1 MAFEIFGFKIERKNQ
16 GAPNANVPAFT
27 MPENDDGSMM
37 VSGAGAY
44 GTSLDLDGQY
54 KSEIELILKYRE
66 MAQTSDCEIAIDN
79 IINESIVVDDTR
91 NPVDIILDRTNLSV
105 GIKKKVTD
113 EFHTVLDLL
122 NFNNFGYDIFRR
134 WYVEGKLYYH
144 IMIDENN
151 PNLGIVELRSLDAT
165 KIKKVKQINQKD
177 TADPKKKEVSM
188 QSMFNYNE
196 AGLGNRTSDGIL
208 ISGDSIAYATSGLLS
223 PTKTGVLSYLHKAI
237 KPLNQLRMVEDAIVI
252 YRISRAPERR
262 IFYIDVGNL
271 PKLKAEQYI
280 RDIMTRYKNKLVY
293 DSTTGEVK
301 DDRRHQSMLE
311 DYWLPRREGGRGTE
325 ITTLP
330 GGSNL
335 GEIDDIEYFKKK
347 LYQSLNVPQA
357 RLNAEEG
364 FSLGRSTEITRDELK
379 FTKFVQRMRKRFTP
393 LLTDLL
399 KTQLLLKGV
408 IGIEDWPKMVEHIQY
423 DFLQDGHFAELKKA
437 ELLEGR
443 LNSLS
448 TIEPYIGTFFS
459 KEYVLRNVLNMTD
472 AEVDEMQLQIKKEA
486 GMDVEDGGVNVP
498 TATDGI
504 TRYPQVDG
512 GALPADDVAKFRGEV
527 PPEGGDDE
535 SKDKPKPKPNGD
547 ENGDK

>member
-16 GAPNANVPAFT
+16 GASNASVPAFT

-54 KSEIELILKYRE
+54 KTEIELILKYRE

-79 IINESIVVDDTR
+79 IINELIVIDDTR

-113 EFHTVLDLL
+113 EFSTVLDLL

-177 TADPKKKEVSM
+177 TADPKKKEVSVN
-188 QSMFNYNE
+188 SMFNYNE
-196 AGLGNRTSDGIL
+196 SGLGNRTSDGVL
-208 ISGDSIAYATSGLLS
+208 ISGDSIAYATSGLLN
-223 PTKTGVLSYLHKAI
+223 PTKTSVLSYLHKAI

-330 GGSNL
+330 GGENL
-335 GEIDDIEYFKKK
+335 GQLEDVEYFQKKMYK
-347 LYQSLNVPQA
+347 AMHVPVS
-357 RLNAEEG
+357 RLEADSG
-364 FSLGRSTEITRDELK
+364 FSLGRESEITRDEL
-379 FTKFVQRMRKRFTP
+379 
-393 LLTDLL
+393 L
-399 KTQLLLKGV
+399 
-408 IGIEDWPKMVEHIQY
+408 
-423 DFLQDGHFAELKKA
+423 
-437 ELLEGR
+437 
-443 LNSLS
+443 
-448 TIEPYIGTFFS
+448 FS
-459 KEYVLRNVLNMTD
+459 KFIGKLQTRFSMLFGEILEKQLILKNIITSEEWSQIKDKVHYKFEKDHYYTEFKQQETLTQRVDLARNMEEYVGNYYSREYFRKNILRQSEEEIRAQD
-472 AEVDEMQLQIKKEA
+472 AQIEKEKKE
-486 GMDVEDGGVNVP
+486 GDFDGDM
-498 TATDGI
+498 TI
-504 TRYPQVDG
+504 
-512 GALPADDVAKFRGEV
+512 DDI
-527 PPEGGDDE
+527 
-535 SKDKPKPKPNGD
+535 
-547 ENGDK
+547 

>member
-1 MAFEIFGFKIERKNQ
+1 
-16 GAPNANVPAFT
+16 

-54 KSEIELILKYRE
+54 KNEIELILKYRE

-79 IINESIVVDDTR
+79 IINESIVIDDTR

-105 GIKKKVTD
+105 GIKKKITD
-113 EFHTVLDLL
+113 EFSTVLDLL

-177 TADPKKKEVSM
+177 TADPKKKEVSVN
-188 QSMFNYNE
+188 SMFNYNE
-196 AGLGNRTSDGIL
+196 SGLGNRTSDGIL

-330 GGSNL
+330 GGENL
-335 GEIDDIEYFKKK
+335 GQLEDVEYFQKKMYK
-347 LYQSLNVPQA
+347 AMHVPVS
-357 RLNAEEG
+357 RLEADSG
-364 FSLGRSTEITRDELK
+364 FSLGRESEITRDELLFSK
-379 FTKFVQRMRKRFTP
+379 FIGKLQTRFSM
-393 LLTDLL
+393 LFGEILE
-399 KTQLLLKGV
+399 KQLLLKNIITSEEWSQIKDKVHYKFEKDHYYTEFKQQETLTQRVDLARNMEEYVGNYYSREYFRKN
-408 IGIEDWPKMVEHIQY
+408 ILRQSEEEIRIEDEQ
-423 DFLQDGHFAELKKA
+423 
-437 ELLEGR
+437 
-443 LNSLS
+443 
-448 TIEPYIGTFFS
+448 IE
-459 KEYVLRNVLNMTD
+459 KE
-472 AEVDEMQLQIKKEA
+472 KKE
-486 GMDVEDGGVNVP
+486 GDFDGDM
-498 TATDGI
+498 TI
-504 TRYPQVDG
+504 
-512 GALPADDVAKFRGEV
+512 DDI
-527 PPEGGDDE
+527 
-535 SKDKPKPKPNGD
+535 
-547 ENGDK
+547 

>member
-16 GAPNANVPAFT
+16 GAANASIPAFT

-54 KSEIELILKYRE
+54 KTEIELILKYRE

-79 IINESIVVDDTR
+79 IINESIVIDDTR
-91 NPVDIILDRTNLSV
+91 NPVDIILDKTNLSD
-105 GIKKKVTD
+105 GIKKKVIN
-113 EFHTVLDLL
+113 EFNTVLDLL

-177 TADPKKKEVSM
+177 TADPKKKEVSVN
-188 QSMFNYNE
+188 SMFNYNE
-196 AGLGNRTSDGIL
+196 SGLGNRTSDGIL
-208 ISGDSIAYATSGLLS
+208 ISGDSIAYSTSGLLN

-280 RDIMTRYKNKLVY
+280 RDIMTRYKNRLVY
-293 DSTTGEVK
+293 DSDTGEVK

-330 GGSNL
+330 GGENL
-335 GEIDDIEYFKKK
+335 GQLEDVEYFQRK
-347 LYQSLNVPQA
+347 LYKAMHVPVS
-357 RLNAEEG
+357 RLEADSG
-364 FSLGRSTEITRDELK
+364 FSLGRESEITRDEL
-379 FTKFVQRMRKRFTP
+379 
-393 LLTDLL
+393 L
-399 KTQLLLKGV
+399 
-408 IGIEDWPKMVEHIQY
+408 
-423 DFLQDGHFAELKKA
+423 
-437 ELLEGR
+437 
-443 LNSLS
+443 
-448 TIEPYIGTFFS
+448 FS
-459 KEYVLRNVLNMTD
+459 KFIKKLQTRFSILFDEIMEKQLILKNIMTAAEWDKVKDKVHYRFEKDHYYSEFKHQETMSQRLDLARNSEEYVGKYYSKEWFRANILRQTAD
-472 AEVDEMQLQIKKEA
+472 EVEKQDELIAKEA
-486 GMDVEDGGVNVP
+486 EEDGG
-498 TATDGI
+498 
-504 TRYPQVDG
+504 
-512 GALPADDVAKFRGEV
+512 GE
-527 PPEGGDDE
+527 EGGE
-535 SKDKPKPKPNGD
+535 
-547 ENGDK
+547 EEY

>member
-16 GAPNANVPAFT
+16 GAANASIPAFT

-54 KSEIELILKYRE
+54 KTEIELILKYRE

-79 IINESIVVDDTR
+79 IINESIVIDDTR
-91 NPVDIILDRTNLSV
+91 NPVDIILDKTNLSD
-105 GIKKKVTD
+105 GIKKKVIN
-113 EFHTVLDLL
+113 EFNTVLDLL

-177 TADPKKKEVSM
+177 TADPKKKEVSVN
-188 QSMFNYNE
+188 SMFNYNE
-196 AGLGNRTSDGIL
+196 SGLGNRTSDGIL
-208 ISGDSIAYATSGLLS
+208 ISGDSIAYSTSGLLN

-330 GGSNL
+330 GGENL
-335 GEIDDIEYFKKK
+335 GQLEDVEYFQKKMYK
-347 LYQSLNVPQA
+347 AMHVPVS
-357 RLNAEEG
+357 RLEADSG
-364 FSLGRSTEITRDELK
+364 FSLGRESEITRDELLFSK
-379 FTKFVQRMRKRFTP
+379 FIGKLQTRFS
-393 LLTDLL
+393 LLFGEILE
-399 KTQLLLKGV
+399 KQLLLKNIITSEEWSQIKDKV
-408 IGIEDWPKMVEHIQY
+408 HYKFEKDHYYTEFKQQETMTQRVDLARNME
-423 DFLQDGHFAELKKA
+423 
-437 ELLEGR
+437 
-443 LNSLS
+443 
-448 TIEPYIGTFFS
+448 
-459 KEYVLRNVLNMTD
+459 EYVGNYYSREYFRKNILRQSEEEIRTEDV
-472 AEVDEMQLQIKKEA
+472 QIEKEKKE
-486 GMDVEDGGVNVP
+486 GDFDGDM
-498 TATDGI
+498 TI
-504 TRYPQVDG
+504 
-512 GALPADDVAKFRGEV
+512 DDV
-527 PPEGGDDE
+527 
-535 SKDKPKPKPNGD
+535 
-547 ENGDK
+547 

>member
-16 GAPNANVPAFT
+16 GAPNANVPVFT

-79 IINESIVVDDTR
+79 IINESIVIDDTR

-177 TADPKKKEVSM
+177 TADPKKKEVSVN
-188 QSMFNYNE
+188 SMFNYNE
-196 AGLGNRTSDGIL
+196 SGLGNRTSDGVL
-208 ISGDSIAYATSGLLS
+208 ISGDSIAYSTSGLLN

-330 GGSNL
+330 GGENL
-335 GEIDDIEYFKKK
+335 GQMDDVEYFQKK
-347 LYQSLNVPQA
+347 LYKAMHVPVS
-357 RLNAEEG
+357 RLEADSG
-364 FSLGRSTEITRDELK
+364 FSLGRESEITRDEL
-379 FTKFVQRMRKRFTP
+379 
-393 LLTDLL
+393 L
-399 KTQLLLKGV
+399 
-408 IGIEDWPKMVEHIQY
+408 
-423 DFLQDGHFAELKKA
+423 
-437 ELLEGR
+437 
-443 LNSLS
+443 
-448 TIEPYIGTFFS
+448 FS
-459 KEYVLRNVLNMTD
+459 KFIGKLQTRFAMLFGEILEKQLILKNIITSEEWSQIKDRVHYKFEKDHYYTEFKQQETLTQRVDLARNMEEYVGNYYSREFFRKNILRQSEEEIRDQDTQIEKEKKEGEFDGDMT
-472 AEVDEMQLQIKKEA
+472 VDE
-486 GMDVEDGGVNVP
+486 
-498 TATDGI
+498 
-504 TRYPQVDG
+504 
-512 GALPADDVAKFRGEV
+512 F
-527 PPEGGDDE
+527 
-535 SKDKPKPKPNGD
+535 
-547 ENGDK
+547 

>member
-1 MAFEIFGFKIERKNQ
+1 MAFEIFGFKIERKSQ
-16 GAPNANVPAFT
+16 GAVNANVPAFT

-79 IINESIVVDDTR
+79 IINEAVVIDDSR
-91 NPVDIILDRTNLSV
+91 NPVDIILDRTDLSD
-105 GIKKKVTD
+105 GIKKKVTN

-151 PNLGIVELRSLDAT
+151 PQLGIVELRSLDAT
-165 KIKKVKQINQKD
+165 KIKKIKQIKQKD
-177 TADPKKKEVSM
+177 TANPKQKEVSLE
-188 QSMFNYNE
+188 QMFNYNE
-196 AGLGNRTSDGIL
+196 SGLGNRTSDGIL
-208 ISGDSIAYATSGLLS
+208 ISGDSIAYATSGLLN

-280 RDIMTRYKNKLVY
+280 RDIMTRYKNRLVY

-330 GGSNL
+330 GGENL
-335 GEIDDIEYFKKK
+335 GQLEDVEYFQKK
-347 LYQSLNVPQA
+347 LYKAMHVPVS
-357 RLNAEEG
+357 RLEADSG
-364 FSLGRSTEITRDELK
+364 FSLGRESEITRDEL
-379 FTKFVQRMRKRFTP
+379 
-393 LLTDLL
+393 L
-399 KTQLLLKGV
+399 
-408 IGIEDWPKMVEHIQY
+408 
-423 DFLQDGHFAELKKA
+423 
-437 ELLEGR
+437 
-443 LNSLS
+443 
-448 TIEPYIGTFFS
+448 FS
-459 KEYVLRNVLNMTD
+459 KFIGKLQTRFSLLFGEILEKQLILKNVITSEEWSGIKDKVHYKFEKDHYYSEFKHQETLTQRVDLARNMEDYVGNYYSREFFRKNVLRQS
-472 AEVDEMQLQIKKEA
+472 DEDIKAQDEQIKKEKDE
-486 GMDVEDGGVNVP
+486 GEFEGDMTVDDG
-498 TATDGI
+498 
-504 TRYPQVDG
+504 
-512 GALPADDVAKFRGEV
+512 F
-527 PPEGGDDE
+527 
-535 SKDKPKPKPNGD
+535 
-547 ENGDK
+547 

>member
-16 GAPNANVPAFT
+16 GAANASVPAFT

-54 KSEIELILKYRE
+54 KNEIELILKYRE

-79 IINESIVVDDTR
+79 IINESIVIDDTR
-91 NPVDIILDRTNLSV
+91 NPVDIILDKTNLSD
-105 GIKKKVTD
+105 GIKKKVIN
-113 EFHTVLDLL
+113 EFSTVLDLL

-177 TADPKKKEVSM
+177 TADPKKKEVSVN
-188 QSMFNYNE
+188 SMFNYNE
-196 AGLGNRTSDGIL
+196 SGLGNRTSDGLL
-208 ISGDSIAYATSGLLS
+208 ISGDSIAYSTSGLLN

-293 DSTTGEVK
+293 DASTGEVR
-301 DDRRHQSMLE
+301 DDRKHQSMLE

-330 GGSNL
+330 GGENL
-335 GEIDDIEYFKKK
+335 GQLEDVEYFQKKMYK
-347 LYQSLNVPQA
+347 AMHVPVS
-357 RLNAEEG
+357 RLEADSG
-364 FSLGRSTEITRDELK
+364 FSLGRESEITRDEL
-379 FTKFVQRMRKRFTP
+379 
-393 LLTDLL
+393 L
-399 KTQLLLKGV
+399 
-408 IGIEDWPKMVEHIQY
+408 
-423 DFLQDGHFAELKKA
+423 
-437 ELLEGR
+437 
-443 LNSLS
+443 
-448 TIEPYIGTFFS
+448 FS
-459 KEYVLRNVLNMTD
+459 KFIGKLQTRFSMLFGEILEKQLILKNIITSEEWSQIRDKVHYKFEKDHYYTEFKQQETLTQRVDLARNMEEYVGNYYSREYFRKNILRQSEEEIRT
-472 AEVDEMQLQIKKEA
+472 EDEQIEKEKKE
-486 GMDVEDGGVNVP
+486 GDFDGDM
-498 TATDGI
+498 TI
-504 TRYPQVDG
+504 
-512 GALPADDVAKFRGEV
+512 DDV
-527 PPEGGDDE
+527 
-535 SKDKPKPKPNGD
+535 
-547 ENGDK
+547 

>member
-16 GAPNANVPAFT
+16 GASNASVPAFT

-79 IINESIVVDDTR
+79 IINESIVIDDTR

-177 TADPKKKEVSM
+177 TADPKKKEVSVN
-188 QSMFNYNE
+188 SMFNYNE
-196 AGLGNRTSDGIL
+196 AGLGNRTSDGLL

-330 GGSNL
+330 GGENL
-335 GEIDDIEYFKKK
+335 GQLDDVEYFQKK
-347 LYQSLNVPQA
+347 LYKAMHVPVS
-357 RLNAEEG
+357 RLEADSG
-364 FSLGRSTEITRDELK
+364 FSLGRESEITRDEL
-379 FTKFVQRMRKRFTP
+379 
-393 LLTDLL
+393 L
-399 KTQLLLKGV
+399 
-408 IGIEDWPKMVEHIQY
+408 
-423 DFLQDGHFAELKKA
+423 
-437 ELLEGR
+437 
-443 LNSLS
+443 
-448 TIEPYIGTFFS
+448 FS
-459 KEYVLRNVLNMTD
+459 KFIGKLQTRFAMLFGEILEKQLILKNIITSEEWSQIKDRVHYKFEKDHYYTEFKQQETLTQRVDLARNMEEYVGNYYSREFFRKNILRQSEEEIRDQDTQIEKEKKEGEFDGDMT
-472 AEVDEMQLQIKKEA
+472 VDE
-486 GMDVEDGGVNVP
+486 
-498 TATDGI
+498 
-504 TRYPQVDG
+504 
-512 GALPADDVAKFRGEV
+512 F
-527 PPEGGDDE
+527 
-535 SKDKPKPKPNGD
+535 
-547 ENGDK
+547 

>member
-16 GAPNANVPAFT
+16 GASNASVPAFT

-54 KSEIELILKYRE
+54 KTEIELILKYRE

-79 IINESIVVDDTR
+79 IINESIVIDDTR

-113 EFHTVLDLL
+113 EFSTVLDLL

-177 TADPKKKEVSM
+177 TVDPKKKEVSVN
-188 QSMFNYNE
+188 SMFNYNE
-196 AGLGNRTSDGIL
+196 SGLGNRTSDGLL
-208 ISGDSIAYATSGLLS
+208 ISGDSIAYATSGLLN

-330 GGSNL
+330 GGENL
-335 GEIDDIEYFKKK
+335 GQLEDVEYFQKKMYK
-347 LYQSLNVPQA
+347 AMHVPVS
-357 RLNAEEG
+357 RLEADSG
-364 FSLGRSTEITRDELK
+364 FSLGRESEITRDEL
-379 FTKFVQRMRKRFTP
+379 
-393 LLTDLL
+393 L
-399 KTQLLLKGV
+399 
-408 IGIEDWPKMVEHIQY
+408 
-423 DFLQDGHFAELKKA
+423 
-437 ELLEGR
+437 
-443 LNSLS
+443 
-448 TIEPYIGTFFS
+448 FS
-459 KEYVLRNVLNMTD
+459 KFIGKLQTRFSMLFGEILEKQLILKNIITSEEWSQIKDKVHYKFEKDHYYTEFKQQETLTQRVDLARNMEEYVGNYYSREYFRKNILRQSEEEIRAQD
-472 AEVDEMQLQIKKEA
+472 AQIEKEKKE
-486 GMDVEDGGVNVP
+486 GDFDGDM
-498 TATDGI
+498 TI
-504 TRYPQVDG
+504 
-512 GALPADDVAKFRGEV
+512 DDI
-527 PPEGGDDE
+527 
-535 SKDKPKPKPNGD
+535 
-547 ENGDK
+547 

>member
-16 GAPNANVPAFT
+16 GAANASVPAFT

-54 KSEIELILKYRE
+54 KNEIELILKYRE

-79 IINESIVVDDTR
+79 IINESIVIDDTR
-91 NPVDIILDRTNLSV
+91 NPVDIILDKTNLSD
-105 GIKKKVTD
+105 GIKKKVIN
-113 EFHTVLDLL
+113 EFNTVLDLL

-177 TADPKKKEVSM
+177 TADPKKKEVSVN
-188 QSMFNYNE
+188 SMFNYNE
-196 AGLGNRTSDGIL
+196 SGLGNRTSDGLL
-208 ISGDSIAYATSGLLS
+208 ISGDSIAYSTSGLLN

-330 GGSNL
+330 GGENL
-335 GEIDDIEYFKKK
+335 GQLEDVEYFQKKMYK
-347 LYQSLNVPQA
+347 AMHVPVS
-357 RLNAEEG
+357 RLEADSG
-364 FSLGRSTEITRDELK
+364 FSLGRESEITRDEL
-379 FTKFVQRMRKRFTP
+379 
-393 LLTDLL
+393 L
-399 KTQLLLKGV
+399 
-408 IGIEDWPKMVEHIQY
+408 
-423 DFLQDGHFAELKKA
+423 
-437 ELLEGR
+437 
-443 LNSLS
+443 
-448 TIEPYIGTFFS
+448 FS
-459 KEYVLRNVLNMTD
+459 KFIGKLQTRFSMLFGEILEKQLILKNIITSEEWSQIRDKVHYKFEKDHYYTEFKQQETLTQRVDLARNMEEYVGNYYSREYFRKNILRQSEEEIRT
-472 AEVDEMQLQIKKEA
+472 EDEQIEKEKKE
-486 GMDVEDGGVNVP
+486 GDFDGDM
-498 TATDGI
+498 TI
-504 TRYPQVDG
+504 
-512 GALPADDVAKFRGEV
+512 DDV
-527 PPEGGDDE
+527 
-535 SKDKPKPKPNGD
+535 
-547 ENGDK
+547 

>member
-16 GAPNANVPAFT
+16 GAANASVPAFT

-54 KSEIELILKYRE
+54 KNEIELILKYRE

-79 IINESIVVDDTR
+79 IINESIVIDDTR
-91 NPVDIILDRTNLSV
+91 NPVDIILDKTNLSD
-105 GIKKKVTD
+105 GIKKKVIN
-113 EFHTVLDLL
+113 EFSTVLDLL

-177 TADPKKKEVSM
+177 TVDPKKKEVSVN
-188 QSMFNYNE
+188 SMFNYNE
-196 AGLGNRTSDGIL
+196 SGLGNRTSDGLL
-208 ISGDSIAYATSGLLS
+208 ISGDSIAYATSGLLN

-330 GGSNL
+330 GGENL
-335 GEIDDIEYFKKK
+335 GQLEDVEYFQKKMYK
-347 LYQSLNVPQA
+347 AMHVPVS
-357 RLNAEEG
+357 RLEADSG
-364 FSLGRSTEITRDELK
+364 FSLGRESEITRDEL
-379 FTKFVQRMRKRFTP
+379 
-393 LLTDLL
+393 L
-399 KTQLLLKGV
+399 
-408 IGIEDWPKMVEHIQY
+408 
-423 DFLQDGHFAELKKA
+423 
-437 ELLEGR
+437 
-443 LNSLS
+443 
-448 TIEPYIGTFFS
+448 FS
-459 KEYVLRNVLNMTD
+459 KFIGKLQTRFSMLFGEILEKQLILKNIITSEEWSQIKDKVHYKFEKDHYYTEFKQQETLSQRVDLARNMEEYVGNYYSREWFRTHILRQTEKD
-472 AEVDEMQLQIKKEA
+472 IRDQDEQIEKEKKE
-486 GMDVEDGGVNVP
+486 GEFDGDM
-498 TATDGI
+498 T
-504 TRYPQVDG
+504 VDDSG
-512 GALPADDVAKFRGEV
+512 Y
-527 PPEGGDDE
+527 
-535 SKDKPKPKPNGD
+535 
-547 ENGDK
+547 

>member
-16 GAPNANVPAFT
+16 GASNASVPAFT

-54 KSEIELILKYRE
+54 KTEIELILKYRE

-79 IINESIVVDDTR
+79 IINESIVIDDTR

-113 EFHTVLDLL
+113 EFSTVLDLL

-177 TADPKKKEVSM
+177 TADPKKKEVSVN
-188 QSMFNYNE
+188 SMFNYNE
-196 AGLGNRTSDGIL
+196 SGLGNRTSDGVL
-208 ISGDSIAYATSGLLS
+208 ISGDSIAYATSGLLN

-330 GGSNL
+330 GGENL
-335 GEIDDIEYFKKK
+335 GQLEDVEYFQKKMYK
-347 LYQSLNVPQA
+347 AMHVPVS
-357 RLNAEEG
+357 RLEADSG
-364 FSLGRSTEITRDELK
+364 FSLGRESEITRDEL
-379 FTKFVQRMRKRFTP
+379 
-393 LLTDLL
+393 L
-399 KTQLLLKGV
+399 
-408 IGIEDWPKMVEHIQY
+408 
-423 DFLQDGHFAELKKA
+423 
-437 ELLEGR
+437 
-443 LNSLS
+443 
-448 TIEPYIGTFFS
+448 FS
-459 KEYVLRNVLNMTD
+459 KFIGKLQTRFSMLFGEILEKQLILKNIITSEEWSQIKDKVHYKFEKDHYYTEFKQQETLTQRVDLARNMEEYVGNYYSREYFRKNILRQSEEEIRVQD
-472 AEVDEMQLQIKKEA
+472 AQIEKEKKE
-486 GMDVEDGGVNVP
+486 GDFDGDM
-498 TATDGI
+498 TI
-504 TRYPQVDG
+504 
-512 GALPADDVAKFRGEV
+512 DDI
-527 PPEGGDDE
+527 
-535 SKDKPKPKPNGD
+535 
-547 ENGDK
+547 

>member
-16 GAPNANVPAFT
+16 GAANASVPAFT

-54 KSEIELILKYRE
+54 KTEIELILKYRE

-79 IINESIVVDDTR
+79 IINESIVIDDTR
-91 NPVDIILDRTNLSV
+91 NPVDIILDKTNLSD
-105 GIKKKVTD
+105 GIKKKVIN
-113 EFHTVLDLL
+113 EFNTVLDLL

-177 TADPKKKEVSM
+177 TADPKKKEVSVN
-188 QSMFNYNE
+188 SMFNYNE
-196 AGLGNRTSDGIL
+196 SGLGNRTSDGIL

-330 GGSNL
+330 GGENL
-335 GEIDDIEYFKKK
+335 GQLEDVEYFQKKMYK
-347 LYQSLNVPQA
+347 AMHVPVS
-357 RLNAEEG
+357 RLEADSG
-364 FSLGRSTEITRDELK
+364 FSLGRESEITRDELLFSK
-379 FTKFVQRMRKRFTP
+379 FIGKLQTRFSM
-393 LLTDLL
+393 LFGEILE
-399 KTQLLLKGV
+399 KQLLLKNIITSEEWSQIKDKVHYKFEKDHYYTEFKQQETLTQRVDLARNMEEYVGNYYSREYFRKN
-408 IGIEDWPKMVEHIQY
+408 ILRQSEEEIRIEDEQ
-423 DFLQDGHFAELKKA
+423 
-437 ELLEGR
+437 
-443 LNSLS
+443 
-448 TIEPYIGTFFS
+448 IE
-459 KEYVLRNVLNMTD
+459 KE
-472 AEVDEMQLQIKKEA
+472 KKE
-486 GMDVEDGGVNVP
+486 GDFDGDM
-498 TATDGI
+498 TI
-504 TRYPQVDG
+504 
-512 GALPADDVAKFRGEV
+512 DDI
-527 PPEGGDDE
+527 
-535 SKDKPKPKPNGD
+535 
-547 ENGDK
+547 

>member
-79 IINESIVVDDTR
+79 IINESIVIDDTR

-196 AGLGNRTSDGIL
+196 AGLGNRTSDGLL
-208 ISGDSIAYATSGLLS
+208 ISGDSIAYATSGLLN

-237 KPLNQLRMVEDAIVI
+237 KPLNQLRMVEDAIFI

-330 GGSNL
+330 GGENL
-335 GEIDDIEYFKKK
+335 GQMDDVEYFQKK
-347 LYQSLNVPQA
+347 LYKAMHVPVS
-357 RLNAEEG
+357 RLEADSG
-364 FSLGRSTEITRDELK
+364 FSLGRESEITRDEL
-379 FTKFVQRMRKRFTP
+379 
-393 LLTDLL
+393 L
-399 KTQLLLKGV
+399 
-408 IGIEDWPKMVEHIQY
+408 
-423 DFLQDGHFAELKKA
+423 
-437 ELLEGR
+437 
-443 LNSLS
+443 
-448 TIEPYIGTFFS
+448 FS
-459 KEYVLRNVLNMTD
+459 KFIGKLQTRFAMLFGEILEKQLILKNIITSEEWSQIKDRVHYKFEKDHYYTEFKQQETLTQRVDLARNMEEYVGNYYSREYFRKNILRQSEEEIRSED
-472 AEVDEMQLQIKKEA
+472 AQIEKEKKE
-486 GMDVEDGGVNVP
+486 GDFDGDM
-498 TATDGI
+498 TI
-504 TRYPQVDG
+504 
-512 GALPADDVAKFRGEV
+512 DDI
-527 PPEGGDDE
+527 
-535 SKDKPKPKPNGD
+535 
-547 ENGDK
+547 

>member
-16 GAPNANVPAFT
+16 GASNASVPAFT

-113 EFHTVLDLL
+113 EFNTVLDLL

-177 TADPKKKEVSM
+177 TADPKKKEVSVN
-188 QSMFNYNE
+188 SMFNYNE
-196 AGLGNRTSDGIL
+196 AGLGNRTSDGLL
-208 ISGDSIAYATSGLLS
+208 ISGDSIAYATSGLLN

-330 GGSNL
+330 GGENL
-335 GEIDDIEYFKKK
+335 GQMDDVEYFQKK
-347 LYQSLNVPQA
+347 LYKAMHVPVS
-357 RLNAEEG
+357 RLEADSG
-364 FSLGRSTEITRDELK
+364 FSLGRESEITRDEL
-379 FTKFVQRMRKRFTP
+379 
-393 LLTDLL
+393 L
-399 KTQLLLKGV
+399 
-408 IGIEDWPKMVEHIQY
+408 
-423 DFLQDGHFAELKKA
+423 
-437 ELLEGR
+437 
-443 LNSLS
+443 
-448 TIEPYIGTFFS
+448 FS
-459 KEYVLRNVLNMTD
+459 KFIGKLQTRFAMLFGEILEKQLILKNIITSEEWSQIKDRVHYKFEKDHYYTEFKQQETLTQRVDLARNMEEYVGNYYSREFFRKNILRQSEEEIRAQDTQIEKEKKDGDFDGDMT
-472 AEVDEMQLQIKKEA
+472 I
-486 GMDVEDGGVNVP
+486 
-498 TATDGI
+498 
-504 TRYPQVDG
+504 
-512 GALPADDVAKFRGEV
+512 DDI
-527 PPEGGDDE
+527 
-535 SKDKPKPKPNGD
+535 
-547 ENGDK
+547 